1 MQAQELKDFIVESL
15 ENLKAKD
22 IAVVDVS
29 DRTSVTDFMIIASGT
44 SNRHVRSIAE
54 QVVTESKA
62 RGLRAPG
69 VEGGVNSDWVLV
81 DMGDVVVHVMLPA
94 TREFYDIERFWRD
107 APTPDTVW
115 ESQHGSGRLGK
126 E

>member
-1 MQAQELKDFIVESL
+1 MQSQELKNFIVQAL

-62 RGLRAPG
+62 KGLRPPS
-69 VEGGVNSDWVLV
+69 VEGGENSDWVLV

-107 APTPDTVW
+107 APTPDTPA
-115 ESQHGSGRLGK
+115 EEQPGR